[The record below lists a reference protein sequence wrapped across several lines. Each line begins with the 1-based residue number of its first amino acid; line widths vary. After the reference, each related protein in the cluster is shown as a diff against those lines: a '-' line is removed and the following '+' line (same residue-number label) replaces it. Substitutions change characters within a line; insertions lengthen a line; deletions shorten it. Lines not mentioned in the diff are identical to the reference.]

1 MILAQSTMEYELIAQ
16 VATSEEANWL
26 RNFMSDTPLWERPIP
41 ATLIHCDSIAAIGR
55 VKNRYYNS
63 KSRQIC
69 RKHNTVR
76 EFLKIGAAKVD
87 YIRTGENLSLIHI

>member
-1 MILAQSTMEYELIAQ
+1 
-16 VATSEEANWL
+16 
-26 RNFMSDTPLWERPIP
+26 MSDTPLWERPIP
-41 ATLIHCDSIAAIGR
+41 AILIHCDSIAAIGR

-87 YIRTGENLSLIHI
+87 YIRTGDNLADPLMKGLAREKVWNSSKGMGLKPIEK